1 MRRCLCLVLAV
12 GLAFTA
18 VGCTPSDDAPST
30 PGAAPSPSPSPV
42 ATTTDDASETIA
54 LIGED
59 MWRFRQTVAAVFA
72 AHPEVL
78 ETDAE
83 KLEVSLAPDTSVEDA
98 AALIAAVRAEVSADA
113 AECVDNAQ
121 ASCDAAWDLAWT
133 TQGTEVKLKLSP
145 VAPEYPADERR
156 ALDAAATTV
165 GTALYV
171 SVRASYQP
179 PDTHR
184 FNVYVVR
191 KADGGVPST
200 LPEQVPA
207 ASGDAQDGQILY
219 RENFTTS
226 DGVEVFIWYD
236 DGDVL
241 DRSALT
247 QVLAQVQGKDWREVG
262 VSLSASEAP
271 QFYFYQPYDI
281 EGGLTT
287 EASTPVLSVLND
299 CTMTSGVA
307 LIPDDESS
315 GAAVY
320 TCAQELEVD
329 TAESSRSPA
338 GRHRDPQLAATL
350 LEAARQH

>member
-18 VGCTPSDDAPST
+18 VGCAPSDDAPST

-145 VAPEYPADERR
+145 VAPVNQDRK
-156 ALDAAATTV
+156 
-165 GTALYV
+165 
-171 SVRASYQP
+171 SV
-179 PDTHR
+179 
-184 FNVYVVR
+184 V
-191 KADGGVPST
+191 
-200 LPEQVPA
+200 
-207 ASGDAQDGQILY
+207 
-219 RENFTTS
+219 
-226 DGVEVFIWYD
+226 
-236 DGDVL
+236 
-241 DRSALT
+241 
-247 QVLAQVQGKDWREVG
+247 
-262 VSLSASEAP
+262 
-271 QFYFYQPYDI
+271 
-281 EGGLTT
+281 
-287 EASTPVLSVLND
+287 
-299 CTMTSGVA
+299 
-307 LIPDDESS
+307 
-315 GAAVY
+315 
-320 TCAQELEVD
+320 
-329 TAESSRSPA
+329 
-338 GRHRDPQLAATL
+338 
-350 LEAARQH
+350 